1 MPRFPLL
8 VLPCV
13 LLVALGL
20 LGCGPAN
27 NTPVK
32 PGNNKTEEHAHDHA
46 TVGPHGGHLVEL
58 AEPGKEI
65 KEEYHVE
72 WDHEENGIIT
82 VWILD
87 GAAKKTVPIAADSIF
102 TADGLG
108 AGTYRLRDAL
118 SGAIEANG
126 AILHGTGG
134 FETFLQ
140 GLQIQVRGLG
150 VLNIRVLFGD
160 NAVKPAK
167 SLDIIMQLEM
177 LQEIAPQMQDRLKI
191 KAQSESILGV
201 KIPKAIIPV
210 AAGRNIA
217 VLVEV
222 AVRNHILRLRGV
234 DSTRQFMQRHSR
246 ELRRNADKALED
258 DE

>member
-27 NTPVK
+27 NTPLK

-102 TADGLG
+102 IEVKSGEMTEAYELAAVDRTSGENASAFKFEVMSKALLG
-108 AGTYRLRDAL
+108 KL
-118 SGAIEANG
+118 
-126 AILHGTGG
+126 
-134 FETFLQ
+134 ETV
-140 GLQIQVRGLG
+140 GKTVSAT
-150 VLNIRVLFGD
+150 IRVDVNG
-160 NAVKPAK
+160 KPYEGK
-167 SLDIIMQLEM
+167 FEKDE
-177 LQEIAPQMQDRLKI
+177 D
-191 KAQSESILGV
+191 GH
-201 KIPKAIIPV
+201 
-210 AAGRNIA
+210 AG
-217 VLVEV
+217 
-222 AVRNHILRLRGV
+222 HK
-234 DSTRQFMQRHSR
+234 H
-246 ELRRNADKALED
+246 
-258 DE
+258 